1 MQQYAVLVKQE
12 RQLEDELVYP
22 TVTSVIQSRIS
33 PQYSPS
39 FSPRSPF
46 SPPGPRTNNLWPAS
60 CIRSKSEEEEEQEGT
75 RFQEMYT
82 SPQKSSLVIEN
93 ENKDDSA
100 DLEPACRIESVIKV
114 SHIMIFFCIKVH

>member
-12 RQLEDELVYP
+12 RPLEDELVFP
-22 TVTSVIQSRIS
+22 AVTSVIQPRIS

-46 SPPGPRTNNLWPAS
+46 SPPGPRTNNLWPSS
-60 CIRSKSEEEEEQEGT
+60 CIRSKSEEEEEQEGA
-75 RFQEMYT
+75 RFQEIYT

-93 ENKDDSA
+93 ENKDNSA

-114 SHIMIFFCIKVH
+114 S